1 MLYLLRLKVFVLC
14 IVLVLVLGTSIAHI
28 RIEDTAPDT
37 LSNVSSLMDKAR
49 EDAKNLTLPINKYT
63 EEGEKA
69 ARQSAEIFSS
79 PEFQDRIQCEQ
90 QRLESEVFAD
100 YIGSWR
106 KKEPQL
112 DGEKSRQPGNLADSE
127 KVYLFLSSSVPNET
141 FHSYLAD
148 IARVEE
154 PAVYPVMRGLVQGIG
169 NKKANAQ
176 YFSQVLKRDPDCR
189 DEKVPKKLC
198 ERFQVTIKMNPP
210 LFAKYGITLVPA
222 VVYVNDEDAFI
233 IQGDAGLDYLLERIN
248 REAKSTTLAD
258 LIKTIQGGGP

>member
-14 IVLVLVLGTSIAHI
+14 IVLVLGTSIAQI
-28 RIEDTAPDT
+28 RAEDTAPDT
-37 LSNVSSLMDKAR
+37 LSNVPSILDKAR

-63 EEGEKA
+63 EDGKKA
-69 ARQSAEIFSS
+69 ARQSADIFFS
-79 PEFQDRIQCEQ
+79 PEFQDRMQCEQ
-90 QRLESEVFAD
+90 QRLERGVFKE
-100 YIGSWR
+100 YTRSWR
-106 KKEPQL
+106 KNEQQP
-112 DGEKSRQPGNLADSE
+112 DGEKSKQPVNLADSE

-141 FHSYLAD
+141 IHSYLAD
-148 IARVEE
+148 IARVDE
-154 PAVYPVMRGLVQGIG
+154 PGVSPVMRGLVQGIG

-176 YFSQVLKRDPDCR
+176 YFSQILKRDPDCR
-189 DEKVPKKLC
+189 DEKVPKKIC
-198 ERFQVTIKMNPP
+198 KRFQVTIKMNPP

-248 REAKSTTLAD
+248 REAKSTMLAD